1 MILPLHQ
8 KPKLTPPQVSANN
21 LLMKTPILILFLNI
35 LFAAC
40 QNKIEVDYIVYNAN
54 IYTIDA
60 AFSKK
65 DAMAVKDGKVVATGN
80 SNNLFNIYDAPEKI
94 DLKGKTV
101 LPGLYDAHTHF
112 YYYALG
118 LKEVDLVGT
127 KSFNEVIQRVKSFSE
142 NNKTVWIKG
151 RGWDQNDW
159 RVKEFPVKDSLDK
172 LFPDVPV
179 FLARIDGHAA
189 LANQKALDM
198 AGVNADATIEGGIFE
213 TKLVNGKK
221 VLTGLLV
228 DNAVDFVSKHIPEP
242 SHQEKMETLM
252 QAQKNC
258 FEVGLTSVAE
268 AGITKNIVQYL
279 DSIQSSGH
287 LKMKIYAML
296 TPTAENFEYYLK
308 NGPVFK
314 DKLTVNSFKVYA
326 DGALGSRGACLL
338 NPYKDKKNEIGF
350 LLSHPDTLRALAEK
364 IGASKFQ
371 MNTHCIGDSANRYI
385 LNLYNKVLGNTTDR
399 RWRIEHAQVI
409 NESDFIKF
417 SQNKIIPSVQ
427 PTHATSDMY
436 WVYDRIGKE
445 RTSNAY
451 AYKKLIEYADLIAG
465 GSDFPVEGINPFRGI
480 YAAVVR
486 QDLKRI
492 PANGFEPGNKI
503 TREQAIKSFTIW
515 AAFAGFEEK
524 IKGSLEPGKAA
535 DFIVIDKDIMNCNE
549 YEIPYIKVLKTY
561 SDGKQVY

>member
-1 MILPLHQ
+1 MND
-8 KPKLTPPQVSANN
+8 KLFK
-21 LLMKTPILILFLNI
+21 LLFFCFSLFFVACKSKT
-35 LFAAC
+35 
-40 QNKIEVDYIVYNAN
+40 EVDYIIYNAN
-54 IYTIDA
+54 IYTVDA
-60 AFSKK
+60 SFSKQE
-65 DAMAVKDGKVVATGN
+65 AMAIKDGKIVATGT
-80 SNNLFNIYDAPEKI
+80 SKSIF
-94 DLKGKTV
+94 DLYEATLKTDLNGKTI

-127 KSFNEVIQRVKSFSE
+127 RSFNQVLERVLDFS
-142 NNKTVWIKG
+142 KTSKTPWIKG

-159 RVKEFPVKDSLDK
+159 RVKEFPNKDSLDK
-172 LFPDVPV
+172 LFPDLPV
-179 FLARIDGHAA
+179 FLSRIDGHAA
-189 LANQKALDM
+189 LANQKALDI
-198 AGVNADATIEGGIFE
+198 AGVTNDLTIEGGIFE
-213 TKLVNGKK
+213 TKLINGKK
-221 VLTGLLV
+221 VLTGVLV

-242 SHQEKMETLM
+242 SSKDIVETLM

-268 AGITKNIVQYL
+268 AGITKKIVEFI
-279 DSIQSSGH
+279 DSIQSNGL

-296 TPTAENFEYYLK
+296 TPSAENFSYYLK
-308 NGPVFK
+308 NGPIFK
-314 DKLTVNSFKVYA
+314 EKLTVNSFKVYA

-338 NPYKDKKNEIGF
+338 SPYKDKKNESGF
-350 LLSHPDTLRALAEK
+350 LLSHPDTLLALAEK

-385 LNLYNKVLGNTTDR
+385 LNLYNKVLGNSTDR

-409 NESDFIKF
+409 HEADFAKF
-417 SQNKIIPSVQ
+417 KLNNIIPSVQ

-436 WVYDRIGKE
+436 WVYDRLGKE

-451 AYKKLIEYADLIAG
+451 AYQKLIENAGMIAG

-492 PANGFEPGNKI
+492 PANGFEPSNKI
-503 TREQAIKSFTIW
+503 SRMDAIKSFTIW
-515 AAFAGFEEK
+515 AAYAGFEDK
-524 IKGSLEPGKAA
+524 IKGSLEQGKTA
-535 DFIVIDKDIMNCNE
+535 DFIIIDKDIMNCNE
-549 YEIPYIKVLKTY
+549 YDIPYINVLKTF

>member
-1 MILPLHQ
+1 MND
-8 KPKLTPPQVSANN
+8 KLFK
-21 LLMKTPILILFLNI
+21 LLFFCFSLFFVACKSKT
-35 LFAAC
+35 
-40 QNKIEVDYIVYNAN
+40 EVDYIIYNAN
-54 IYTIDA
+54 IYTVDA
-60 AFSKK
+60 SFSKQE
-65 DAMAVKDGKVVATGN
+65 AMAIKDGKIVATGT
-80 SNNLFNIYDAPEKI
+80 SKSIF
-94 DLKGKTV
+94 DLYEATLKTDLNGKTI

-127 KSFNEVIQRVKSFSE
+127 RSFNQVLERVLDFS
-142 NNKTVWIKG
+142 KTSKTPWIKG

-159 RVKEFPVKDSLDK
+159 RVKEFPNKDSLDK
-172 LFPDVPV
+172 LFPDLPV
-179 FLARIDGHAA
+179 FLSRIDGHAA
-189 LANQKALDM
+189 LANQKALDI
-198 AGVNADATIEGGIFE
+198 AGVTNDLTIEGGIFE
-213 TKLVNGKK
+213 TKLINGKK
-221 VLTGLLV
+221 VLTGVLV

-242 SHQEKMETLM
+242 SSKDIVETLM

-268 AGITKNIVQYL
+268 AGITKKIVEFI
-279 DSIQSSGH
+279 DSIQSNGL

-296 TPTAENFEYYLK
+296 TPSAENFSYYLK

-314 DKLTVNSFKVYA
+314 EKLTVNSFKVYA

-338 NPYKDKKNEIGF
+338 SPYKDKKNESGF
-350 LLSHPDTLRALAEK
+350 LLSHPDTLLALAEK

-385 LNLYNKVLGNTTDR
+385 LNLYNKVLGNSTDR

-409 NESDFIKF
+409 HEADFAKF
-417 SQNKIIPSVQ
+417 KLNNIIPSVQ

-436 WVYDRIGKE
+436 WVYDRLGKE

-451 AYKKLIEYADLIAG
+451 AYQKLIENAGMIAG

-503 TREQAIKSFTIW
+503 SRMDAIKSFTIW
-515 AAFAGFEEK
+515 AAYAGFEDK
-524 IKGSLEPGKAA
+524 IKGSLEQGKTA
-535 DFIVIDKDIMNCNE
+535 DFIIIDKDIMNCNE
-549 YEIPYIKVLKTY
+549 YDIPYINVLKTF

>member
-1 MILPLHQ
+1 MND
-8 KPKLTPPQVSANN
+8 KLFK
-21 LLMKTPILILFLNI
+21 LLFFCFSLFFLACKSKT
-35 LFAAC
+35 
-40 QNKIEVDYIVYNAN
+40 EVDYIIYNAN
-54 IYTIDA
+54 IYTVDA
-60 AFSKK
+60 SFSKQE
-65 DAMAVKDGKVVATGN
+65 AMAIKDGKIVATGT
-80 SNNLFNIYDAPEKI
+80 SKSIF
-94 DLKGKTV
+94 DLYEATLKTDLNGKTI

-127 KSFNEVIQRVKSFSE
+127 RSFNQVLERVLDFS
-142 NNKTVWIKG
+142 KTSKTPWIKG

-159 RVKEFPVKDSLDK
+159 RVKEFPNKDSLDK
-172 LFPDVPV
+172 LFPDLPV
-179 FLARIDGHAA
+179 FLSRIDGHAA
-189 LANQKALDM
+189 LANQKALDI
-198 AGVNADATIEGGIFE
+198 AGVTNDLTIEGGIFE
-213 TKLVNGKK
+213 TKLINGKK
-221 VLTGLLV
+221 VLTGVLV

-242 SHQEKMETLM
+242 SSKDIVETLM

-268 AGITKNIVQYL
+268 AGITKKIVEFI
-279 DSIQSSGH
+279 DSIQSNGL

-296 TPTAENFEYYLK
+296 TPSAENFSYYLK
-308 NGPVFK
+308 NGPIFK
-314 DKLTVNSFKVYA
+314 EKLTVNSFKVYA

-338 NPYKDKKNEIGF
+338 SPYKDKKNESGF
-350 LLSHPDTLRALAEK
+350 LLSHPDTLLALAEK

-385 LNLYNKVLGNTTDR
+385 LNLYNKVLGNSTDR

-409 NESDFIKF
+409 HEADFAKF
-417 SQNKIIPSVQ
+417 KLNNIIPSVQ

-436 WVYDRIGKE
+436 WVYDRLGKE
-445 RTSNAY
+445 RTNNAY
-451 AYKKLIEYADLIAG
+451 AYQKLIENAGMIAG

-492 PANGFEPGNKI
+492 PANGFEPSNKI
-503 TREQAIKSFTIW
+503 SRMDAIKSFTIW
-515 AAFAGFEEK
+515 AAYAGFEDK
-524 IKGSLEPGKAA
+524 IKGSLEQGKTA
-535 DFIVIDKDIMNCNE
+535 DFIIIDKDIMNCNE
-549 YEIPYIKVLKTY
+549 YDIPYINVLKTF

>member
-1 MILPLHQ
+1 MND
-8 KPKLTPPQVSANN
+8 KLFK
-21 LLMKTPILILFLNI
+21 LLFFCFSLFFVACKSKT
-35 LFAAC
+35 
-40 QNKIEVDYIVYNAN
+40 EVDYIIYNAN
-54 IYTIDA
+54 IYTVDA
-60 AFSKK
+60 SFSEQE
-65 DAMAVKDGKVVATGN
+65 AMAIKDGKIVATGT
-80 SNNLFNIYDAPEKI
+80 SKSIF
-94 DLKGKTV
+94 DLYEATLKTDLNGKTI

-127 KSFNEVIQRVKSFSE
+127 RSFNQVLERVLDFS
-142 NNKTVWIKG
+142 KTSKTPWIKG

-159 RVKEFPVKDSLDK
+159 RVKEFPNKDSLDK
-172 LFPDVPV
+172 LFPDLPV
-179 FLARIDGHAA
+179 FLSRIDGHAA
-189 LANQKALDM
+189 LANQKALDI
-198 AGVNADATIEGGIFE
+198 AGVTNDLTIEGGIFE
-213 TKLVNGKK
+213 TKLINGKK
-221 VLTGLLV
+221 VLTGVLV

-242 SHQEKMETLM
+242 SSKDIVETLM

-268 AGITKNIVQYL
+268 AGITKKIVEFI
-279 DSIQSSGH
+279 DSIQSNGL

-296 TPTAENFEYYLK
+296 TPSAENFSYYLK
-308 NGPVFK
+308 NGPIFK
-314 DKLTVNSFKVYA
+314 EKLTVNSFKVYA

-338 NPYKDKKNEIGF
+338 SPYKDKKNESGF
-350 LLSHPDTLRALAEK
+350 LLSHPDTLLALAEK

-385 LNLYNKVLGNTTDR
+385 LNLYNKVLGNSTDR

-409 NESDFIKF
+409 HEADFAKF
-417 SQNKIIPSVQ
+417 KLNNIIPSVQ

-436 WVYDRIGKE
+436 WVYDRLGKE

-451 AYKKLIEYADLIAG
+451 AYQKLIENAGMIAG

-492 PANGFEPGNKI
+492 PANGFEPSNKI
-503 TREQAIKSFTIW
+503 SRMDAIKSFTIW
-515 AAFAGFEEK
+515 AAYAGFEDK
-524 IKGSLEPGKAA
+524 IKGSLEQGKTA
-535 DFIVIDKDIMNCNE
+535 DFIIIDKDIMNCNE
-549 YEIPYIKVLKTY
+549 YDIPYINVLKTF

>member
-1 MILPLHQ
+1 MNDTLF
-8 KPKLTPPQVSANN
+8 KLLFFCFSLFFVACKS
-21 LLMKTPILILFLNI
+21 KT
-35 LFAAC
+35 
-40 QNKIEVDYIVYNAN
+40 EVDYIIYNAN
-54 IYTIDA
+54 IYTVDA
-60 AFSKK
+60 SFSEQE
-65 DAMAVKDGKVVATGN
+65 AMAIKDGKIVATGT
-80 SNNLFNIYDAPEKI
+80 SKSIF
-94 DLKGKTV
+94 DLYEATLKTDLNGKTI

-127 KSFNEVIQRVKSFSE
+127 RSFNQVLERVLDFS
-142 NNKTVWIKG
+142 KTSKTPWIKG

-159 RVKEFPVKDSLDK
+159 RVKEFPNKDSLDK
-172 LFPDVPV
+172 LFPDLPV
-179 FLARIDGHAA
+179 FLSRIDGHAA
-189 LANQKALDM
+189 LANQKALDI
-198 AGVNADATIEGGIFE
+198 AGVTNDLTIEGGIFE
-213 TKLVNGKK
+213 TKLINGKK
-221 VLTGLLV
+221 VLTGVLV

-242 SHQEKMETLM
+242 SSKDIVETLM

-268 AGITKNIVQYL
+268 AGITKKIVEFI
-279 DSIQSSGH
+279 DSIQSNGL

-296 TPTAENFEYYLK
+296 TPSAENFSYYLK
-308 NGPVFK
+308 NGPIFK
-314 DKLTVNSFKVYA
+314 EKLTVNSFKVYA

-338 NPYKDKKNEIGF
+338 SPYKDKKNESGF
-350 LLSHPDTLRALAEK
+350 LLSHPDTLLALAEK

-385 LNLYNKVLGNTTDR
+385 LNLYNKVLGNSTDR

-409 NESDFIKF
+409 HEADFAKF
-417 SQNKIIPSVQ
+417 KLNNIIPSVQ

-436 WVYDRIGKE
+436 WVYDRLGKE

-451 AYKKLIEYADLIAG
+451 AYQKLIENAGMIAG

-492 PANGFEPGNKI
+492 PANGFEPSNKI
-503 TREQAIKSFTIW
+503 SRMDAIKSFTIW
-515 AAFAGFEEK
+515 AAYAGFEDK
-524 IKGSLEPGKAA
+524 IKGSLEQGKTA
-535 DFIVIDKDIMNCNE
+535 DFIIIDKDIMNCNE
-549 YEIPYIKVLKTY
+549 YDIPYINVLKTF